1 MEEKEFVTRIK
12 NGDDLAFE
20 ELVRKYQNY
29 IFRLAFSMVK
39 DEEDA
44 KELTQEVFIKV
55 YTSIRG
61 FTGRASLSTWLYR
74 ITYNLCLDYLKKN
87 KKKRLLTQSLDDK
100 ENVELLFIRA
110 DTHTPEEA
118 LEAAEIRADIKEGL
132 KTLPQEQQILVEF
145 KDILGLS
152 YEEILEITGLKAGTL
167 KSRLFRGRMTLKNYL
182 SHKWNIQEQNA
193 SKTTNDK
200 GKEEDNR

>member
-1 MEEKEFVTRIK
+1 MEEKEFVAKIK
-12 NGDDLAFE
+12 QGDDSAFE

-39 DEEDA
+39 NEEDA

-55 YTSIRG
+55 YTSIQG
-61 FTGRASLSTWLYR
+61 FTGRSSLSTWLYR
-74 ITYNLCLDYLKKN
+74 VTYNLCLDYIKKN
-87 KKKRLLTQSLDDK
+87 RKKRLMTQSLDDN
-100 ENVELLFIRA
+100 ENIELLSLKA

-132 KTLPQEQQILVEF
+132 KTLPQEQRILIEF

-152 YEEILEITGLKAGTL
+152 YEEILEVTGLKSGTL
-167 KSRLFRGRMTLKNYL
+167 KSRLFRGRLTLKNYL
-182 SHKWNIQEQNA
+182 SHKWNIQEQNP
-193 SKTTNDK
+193 SKTTKDQ
-200 GKEEDNR
+200 GKEED

>member
-1 MEEKEFVTRIK
+1 MEEKEFVTKIK
-12 NGDDLAFE
+12 QGDDSAFE

-55 YTSIRG
+55 YTSIQG
-61 FTGRASLSTWLYR
+61 FTGRSSLSTWLYR

-87 KKKRLLTQSLDDK
+87 RKKKLLTQSLDDR
-100 ENVELLFIRA
+100 ENIELLSLKA

-118 LEAAEIRADIKEGL
+118 LEAAEIREDIKEGL
-132 KTLPQEQQILVEF
+132 RTLPQEQRILIEF
-145 KDILGLS
+145 KDVLDLS
-152 YEEILEITGLKAGTL
+152 YEEILEVTGLKSGTL
-167 KSRLFRGRMTLKNYL
+167 KSRLFRGRLTLKNYL
-182 SHKWNIQEQNA
+182 SHKWNIQEQNP
-193 SKTTNDK
+193 SKTTEDT
-200 GKEEDNR
+200 GKEEN

>member
-1 MEEKEFVTRIK
+1 MEEKEFVAKIK
-12 NGDDLAFE
+12 QGDDSAFE

-39 DEEDA
+39 NEEDA

-55 YTSIRG
+55 YTSIQG
-61 FTGRASLSTWLYR
+61 FTGRSSLSTWLYR
-74 ITYNLCLDYLKKN
+74 ITYNLCLDYIKKN
-87 KKKRLLTQSLDDK
+87 RKKRLMTQSLDDN
-100 ENVELLFIRA
+100 ENIELLSLKA

-132 KTLPQEQQILVEF
+132 KILPQEQRILIEF

-152 YEEILEITGLKAGTL
+152 YEEILEVTGLKSGTL
-167 KSRLFRGRMTLKNYL
+167 KSRLFRGRLTLKNYL
-182 SHKWNIQEQNA
+182 SHKWNIQEQNP
-193 SKTTNDK
+193 SKTTKDQ
-200 GKEEDNR
+200 GKEED

>member
-1 MEEKEFVTRIK
+1 MEEKEFVAKIK
-12 NGDDLAFE
+12 QGDDSAFE

-39 DEEDA
+39 NEEDA

-55 YTSIRG
+55 YTSIQG
-61 FTGRASLSTWLYR
+61 FTGRSSLSTWLYR
-74 ITYNLCLDYLKKN
+74 ITYNLCLDYIKKN
-87 KKKRLLTQSLDDK
+87 RKKRLMTQSLDDN
-100 ENVELLFIRA
+100 ENIELLSLKA

-132 KTLPQEQQILVEF
+132 KTLPQEQRILIEF

-152 YEEILEITGLKAGTL
+152 YEEILEVTGLKSGTL
-167 KSRLFRGRMTLKNYL
+167 KSRLFRGRLTLKNYL
-182 SHKWNIQEQNA
+182 SHKWNIQEQNP
-193 SKTTNDK
+193 SKTTKDQ
-200 GKEEDNR
+200 GKEED

>member
-1 MEEKEFVTRIK
+1 MEEKEFIAKIK
-12 NGDDLAFE
+12 QGDDSAFE

-39 DEEDA
+39 NEEDA

-55 YTSIRG
+55 YTSIQG
-61 FTGRASLSTWLYR
+61 FTGRSSLSTWLYR
-74 ITYNLCLDYLKKN
+74 ITYNLCLDYIKKN
-87 KKKRLLTQSLDDK
+87 RKKRLMTQSLDDN
-100 ENVELLFIRA
+100 ENIELLSLKA

-132 KTLPQEQQILVEF
+132 KTLPQEQRILIEF

-152 YEEILEITGLKAGTL
+152 YEEILEVTGLKSGTL
-167 KSRLFRGRMTLKNYL
+167 KSRLFRGRLTLKNYL
-182 SHKWNIQEQNA
+182 SHKWNIQEQNP
-193 SKTTNDK
+193 SKTTEDK
-200 GKEEDNR
+200 GKEEED